1 MDYNDIIEEL
11 CEELEAAHKVTDGYF
26 PIKQKLENEKL
37 AKKLL
42 ADGEI
47 TDQDLEI
54 FLEYDK
60 QCNNYYSKNEYASG
74 PNFRKNTKKGDT
86 K

>member
-1 MDYNDIIEEL
+1 MSDYNDIIEEL
-11 CEELEAAHKVTDGYF
+11 YDELEAAHKATDDEEM
-26 PIKQKLENEKL
+26 LVAVREK

-60 QCNNYYSKNEYASG
+60 EYTSG